1 MRNPCVAHRGF
12 SGIAPENTM
21 AAVQLAMQQEDVRW
35 IEVDVQCSK
44 DGVPLLIH
52 DFTLNRTTNGRG
64 PVKDKTW
71 AELQALDAGSWKSK
85 AYRGERL
92 TSLDEFLDAVA
103 GRLHVNLE
111 IKTEGNMYPGLEE
124 KVVAA
129 VKRRHMEHEVVL
141 TSFEPRILAKIKEI
155 GRGIRT
161 GLIIDRQPKDL
172 LLRLKLLHCSFLSIH
187 YRSLTAELA
196 EKAFKHGIEVMAW
209 TMDDVKS
216 LRKVAALHPGILL
229 CTNRPDVWRQAAGC
243 GNTNHAIV
251 KPQSLGGEDDD
262 EQIDR

>member
-21 AAVQLAMQQEDVRW
+21 AAVQLAMEQEDVHW

-52 DFTLNRTTNGRG
+52 DFTLNRTTNGKG

-71 AELQALDAGSWKSK
+71 AELQTLDAGSWKST

-92 TSLDEFLDAVA
+92 PSLDEFLDAVA
-103 GRLHVNLE
+103 GRLRVNLE

-129 VKRRHMEHEVVL
+129 VK
-141 TSFEPRILAKIKEI
+141 I
-155 GRGIRT
+155 G
-161 GLIIDRQPKDL
+161 
-172 LLRLKLLHCSFLSIH
+172 
-187 YRSLTAELA
+187 
-196 EKAFKHGIEVMAW
+196 
-209 TMDDVKS
+209 
-216 LRKVAALHPGILL
+216 
-229 CTNRPDVWRQAAGC
+229 
-243 GNTNHAIV
+243 
-251 KPQSLGGEDDD
+251 
-262 EQIDR
+262 

>member
-1 MRNPCVAHRGF
+1 
-12 SGIAPENTM
+12 M
-21 AAVQLAMQQEDVRW
+21 AAVQLAMEQEDVHW

-52 DFTLNRTTNGRG
+52 DFTLNRTTNGKG

-71 AELQALDAGSWKSK
+71 AELQTLDAGSWKST

-92 TSLDEFLDAVA
+92 PSLDEFLDAVA
-103 GRLHVNLE
+103 GRLRVNLE

-172 LLRLKLLHCSFLSIH
+172 LLRLKLLHCSFLSIY
-187 YRSLTAELA
+187 YRALTAELA
-196 EKAFKHGIEVMAW
+196 AKAFKHGIEVMAW

-216 LRKVAALHPGILL
+216 LRKVAAMHPDILL
-229 CTNRPDVWRQAAGC
+229 CTNRPDVWRQAI
-243 GNTNHAIV
+243 GNGKV
-251 KPQSLGGEDDD
+251 KKSIGKP
-262 EQIDR
+262 

>member
-1 MRNPCVAHRGF
+1 
-12 SGIAPENTM
+12 M
-21 AAVQLAMQQEDVRW
+21 AAVQLALQQEDVRW

-71 AELQALDAGSWKSK
+71 AELQTLDAGSWKSE

-92 TSLDEFLDAVA
+92 PSLDEFLDAIA
-103 GRLHVNLE
+103 GRLRANLE

-124 KVVAA
+124 KVISA

-141 TSFEPRILAKIKEI
+141 TSFEPRVLAKIKEV

-161 GLIIDRQPKDL
+161 GLIIDGRPKDL
-172 LLRLKLLHCSFLSIH
+172 LLRLKLLRCSFLSIH

-209 TMDDVKS
+209 TMDDVKT
-216 LRKVAALHPGILL
+216 LRKVAALHADILL
-229 CTNRPDVWRQAAGC
+229 CTNRPDVWRQAIGS
-243 GNTNHAIV
+243 GKFTNSIV
-251 KPQSLGGEDDD
+251 KPQSPGGENDD
-262 EQIDR
+262 EQNDR